1 MVLLVNIRS
10 RQIVLFCDFQL
21 ANLTAHL
28 DKMAED
34 VEKVLPDKDYEGMAV
49 VDFESW
55 SPIYEQL
62 WEEMEIYR

>member
-1 MVLLVNIRS
+1 
-10 RQIVLFCDFQL
+10 
-21 ANLTAHL
+21 
-28 DKMAED
+28 MAED